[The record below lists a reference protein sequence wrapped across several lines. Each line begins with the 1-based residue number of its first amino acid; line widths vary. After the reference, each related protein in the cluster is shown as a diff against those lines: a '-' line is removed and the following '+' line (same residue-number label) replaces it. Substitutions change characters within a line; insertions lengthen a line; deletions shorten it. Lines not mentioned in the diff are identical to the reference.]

1 MLELIA
7 QIPVQQAGAQAP
19 QSIIT
24 NSVLLGIIGFIIS
37 GLLTGSLFL
46 IKHIWNERK
55 KEMEKDR
62 ADSKEFNGLL
72 LERMDGFDK
81 YAHDSEKRTMI
92 LENSFNQLQAQNKL
106 LFRKSDGHTEKI
118 NGVEKDI
125 IKIKTKFDI
134 E

>member
-1 MLELIA
+1 MLLDVIGQIQQINPA
-7 QIPVQQAGAQAP
+7 QNP

-55 KEMEKDR
+55 KEMIQDR
-62 ADSKEFNGLL
+62 IDSKEFNGLL

-81 YAHDSEKRTMI
+81 YAHDQEKNTI
-92 LENSFNQLQAQNKL
+92 VLQNSFNQLQAQTKL
-106 LFRKSDGHTEKI
+106 LFRKSDNHSEKI
-118 NGVEKDI
+118 NSAEKDI
-125 IKIKTKFDI
+125 IKIKGKLDI